1 MDNKVKKEKMIICR
15 DIKGK
20 KLEYPLSKL
29 NWRPSIYGVIVEND
43 KVLLS
48 KQWDGYDFPG
58 GGIDL
63 GETLEEAL
71 KREVWEETGVKV
83 KILDLITCEY
93 DFFKLPHE
101 DGCVQSI
108 LIYYLCKKI
117 GGKISM
123 DNFDEHE
130 KKYADMPEWVD
141 LKKARKI
148 KFYNPVNS
156 VEIIKKA
163 LKLCQK

>member
-1 MDNKVKKEKMIICR
+1 MKREKAIVCR
-15 DIKGK
+15 DIKNK
-20 KLEYPLSKL
+20 RLKYPLSKL
-29 NWRPSIYGVIVEND
+29 KWRPSIYGVIVEND

-83 KILDLITCEY
+83 KILDLIACEY

-101 DGCVQSI
+101 DSCVQSI

-117 GGKISM
+117 GGKIST

-130 KKYADMPEWVD
+130 KKYADMPEWIG
-141 LKKARKI
+141 LTKARKI